1 MYIGSRWVGSINV
14 LGLDMTLYQ
23 RIHLVI
29 RNRFYVAHISDKKYN
44 DVIANCCGDPCPSIR
59 HIQLHGNWCSRG
71 CSGSLECSNIRHL
84 TSDDGKS
91 GKLYLNSFYLRTG
104 KKHVKFDV
112 NEGNFAAVMR
122 VTTVSIL

>member
-1 MYIGSRWVGSINV
+1 MGWVNQCFRFRYDSLSKDTSCHQKPFFMY
-14 LGLDMTLYQ
+14 T
-23 RIHLVI
+23 
-29 RNRFYVAHISDKKYN
+29 VAHISDKKHN
-44 DVIANCCGDPCPSIR
+44 DVIANCCGDPCPSIH

-91 GKLYLNSFYLRTG
+91 GKLYLNSSYLRTG